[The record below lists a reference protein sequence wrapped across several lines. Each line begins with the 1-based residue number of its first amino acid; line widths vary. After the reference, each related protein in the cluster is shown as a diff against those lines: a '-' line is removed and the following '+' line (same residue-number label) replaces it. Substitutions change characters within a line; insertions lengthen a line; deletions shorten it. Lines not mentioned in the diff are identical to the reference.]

1 MFRKLLLR
9 LVLILVLLALIGGG
23 VYYWHYLSIY
33 VSTDDAYVSGYV
45 GMVAAQVPGRT
56 AKVLVDN
63 NDYVKQGQVL
73 VILDPK
79 DYQVAVAHAEAALN
93 SLRQD
98 LASRYAKVT
107 QAQGEIAQAQAQLKH
122 AITDLN
128 RYGPLYERRVVPKQK
143 LDQVTTQYKVY
154 KATLEQAQG
163 KEREALAAI
172 GGSTSIPI
180 NEQPAIKE
188 AKARLEQA
196 RLNLSYTEVKAHID
210 GFITKRSV
218 EVGNWVQPG
227 QPLMALVPL
236 RTSDLWIEANYKET
250 QLTHVCIGQP
260 ADVEV
265 DTYPGVK
272 FKGRVD
278 SIMAGTG
285 AAFTLLPP
293 ENATGNWVKVVQ
305 RVPVKIV
312 LLPPFPENKPLRL
325 GMSSIVTID
334 TRDRSGPKLLGSG
347 KLGSLRP
354 DNPPVRTPTPLPAA
368 SATKPSGGISSD
380 GFGVGGTKPRW

>member
-1 MFRKLLLR
+1 MFGRLLVR
-9 LVLILVLLALIGGG
+9 IIVVVVLLAIIAGGIW
-23 VYYWHYLSIY
+23 YWHYRSIY

-45 GMVAAQVPGRT
+45 GMVASQVSGRV
-56 AKVLVDN
+56 AKVFVDN
-63 NDYVKQGQVL
+63 NDYVKKGQTL
-73 VILDPK
+73 VTLDPK
-79 DYQVAVAHAEAALN
+79 DYQVAVAHAEAAVN

-98 LASRYAKVT
+98 LASQYAKVGK
-107 QAQGEIAQAQAQLKH
+107 ARGEIAEAQAHLHQ
-122 AITDLN
+122 AITDKN
-128 RYGPLYERRVVPKQK
+128 RYGPLYERHVVPKQK
-143 LDQVTTQYKVY
+143 LDQVNTQYKVY
-154 KATLEQAQG
+154 KATLEQAQH
-163 KEREALAAI
+163 KEQEALAAI

-188 AKARLEQA
+188 AKAKLTQA
-196 RLNLSYTEVKAHID
+196 SLNLSYTDIKAHID

-236 RTSDLWIEANYKET
+236 KTSDLWIEANYKET

-272 FKGRVD
+272 FKGKVD

-312 LLPPFPENKPLRL
+312 LQPPFPEDKPLRL
-325 GMSSIVTID
+325 GH
-334 TRDRSGPKLLGSG
+334 L
-347 KLGSLRP
+347 
-354 DNPPVRTPTPLPAA
+354 
-368 SATKPSGGISSD
+368 
-380 GFGVGGTKPRW
+380 